1 MAQEFDEEMLA
12 RSLDGLRLARIS
24 NEIEGVRE
32 HPEDTPL
39 LEACVRGEISREEL
53 HERVL
58 SNIQGR
64 SKKAS

>member
-1 MAQEFDEEMLA
+1 MAQDFDAEALA

-32 HPEDTPL
+32 HPDDTPL
-39 LEACVRGEISREEL
+39 LEACVRGEITREDL

-58 SNIQGR
+58 DNIRGR
-64 SKKAS
+64 TKKAS